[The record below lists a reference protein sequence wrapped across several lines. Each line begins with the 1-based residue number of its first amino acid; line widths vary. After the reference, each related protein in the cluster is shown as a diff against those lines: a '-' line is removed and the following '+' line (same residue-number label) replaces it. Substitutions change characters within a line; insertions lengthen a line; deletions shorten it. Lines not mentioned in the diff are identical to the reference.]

1 MEFRNTHGLP
11 SNASSR
17 SSLCAWFPHWPVERL
32 RHARPELE
40 RQPLILYRRGARK
53 GNLVGACS
61 ADLARHGIVPD
72 MSLAEARALAVG
84 DSANSNHQPSLV
96 IEEHDPLADRQALE
110 QLAERCHRFS
120 PSVSLSPTCAD
131 ALWLDITGLA
141 SLYGGQIKLLDQFA
155 TFLQTERWTAHLA
168 LAETPAAAWALAQFH
183 TAHPNSQRKR
193 GPIDSEQQLDP
204 PQEQPTTN
212 QLATLPIDALR
223 LSADVADS
231 LTQLGLAEVGQLEQ
245 LSRAALVARFGPDLL
260 AQLDRLWGRR
270 ADVLPNVREAR
281 TWEATFTF
289 EAPVADY
296 RVLLH
301 VLGHL
306 IAELAA
312 RLAAERLGA
321 TRVLADFD
329 STPAEGLRLELRLFR
344 ASANARRWL
353 ELATLEL
360 ERSRLR
366 APVSTITVTAAATT
380 TLEQRQRELFPHEE
394 RAAESQRLADALIE
408 RLTSRLGHQAVSR
421 VSLAPELLPE
431 RSYRLTA
438 AIAPRRAT
446 HKQTSKHAHE
456 RAPHGAPDAGS
467 RPLELL
473 PATRYPLSVRTAED
487 GTPTE
492 FRSNNTWLRIVR
504 TWGPER
510 IESGW
515 WRGRRARR
523 DYYRVETD
531 AGSQAWIYCRL
542 EDERWFLHGWFI

>member
-1 MEFRNTHGLP
+1 M
-11 SNASSR
+11 
-17 SSLCAWFPHWPVERL
+17 
-32 RHARPELE
+32 
-40 RQPLILYRRGARK
+40 
-53 GNLVGACS
+53 ACS
-61 ADLARHGIVPD
+61 ADLARHGLARD

-84 DSANSNHQPSLV
+84 DSTTNQSALAL
-96 IEEHDPLADRQALE
+96 EEHDPLADRHALE

-120 PSVSLSPTCAD
+120 PTVSLSPTCAD

-141 SLYGGQIKLLDQFA
+141 HLYDGEEKLLAQFA
-155 TFLQTERWTAHLA
+155 TFLQAENWTAHLA

-183 TAHPNSQRKR
+183 ATANPHPKR
-193 GPIDSEQQLDP
+193 Q
-204 PQEQPTTN
+204 QPTNQN
-212 QLATLPIDALR
+212 QLATLPLDALR
-223 LSADVADS
+223 LSANTTDS
-231 LTQLGLAEVGQLEQ
+231 LAQLGLAQVGQLEQ
-245 LSRAALVARFGPDLL
+245 LSRAALVARFGPDIL

-270 ADVLPNVREAR
+270 ADALPSVPNVR
-281 TWEATFTF
+281 TWEASFTF
-289 EAPVADY
+289 EAPVTDY

-329 STPAEGLRLELRLFR
+329 STPTERLRLELRLFR

-360 ERSRLR
+360 ERARLR
-366 APVSTITVTAAATT
+366 APVSTITVTAATT
-380 TLEQRQRELFPHEE
+380 ATLEQRQRELFPHEE
-394 RAAESQRLADALIE
+394 RAAESQRLAGSLIE

-421 VSLAPELLPE
+421 VSLAPDLLPE

-438 AIAPRRAT
+438 AITPRRAA
-446 HKQTSKHAHE
+446 HKQSSKKQTSQQTRE
-456 RAPHGAPDAGS
+456 QTPHGAPDPGS

-473 PATRYPLSVRTAED
+473 PATRHPLAVRTTKD
-487 GTPTE
+487 NTPTE
-492 FRSNNTWLRIVR
+492 FRSNNTWLHIAR

-531 AGSQAWIYCRL
+531 TGSQAWIYCRL